1 MTISQIYRLLQIYIT
16 GMILDCLLDT
26 HTHTHTH
33 THIYIYIYI
42 YILLYSSLL
51 YFSILMIRN
60 YGSVT
65 YDADVVSFIYVF
77 EYATVCNILKYLPDF
92 SIYM

>member
-1 MTISQIYRLLQIYIT
+1 
-16 GMILDCLLDT
+16 
-26 HTHTHTH
+26 
-33 THIYIYIYI
+33 
-42 YILLYSSLL
+42 
-51 YFSILMIRN
+51 MIRN

-92 SIYM
+92 SIYMQM